1 MNCLIYIPKC
11 LAASVGNLNDC
22 GSNDRV
28 AELIALC
35 EHFDDNIL
43 ADILILDMHDSRVD
57 VRVER
62 VALGAERLNVE
73 RFENIAELPVY
84 LLDSLAVAVGIRLS
98 VHRRALKI
106 IYDREKLLDDIR
118 FRADFYVV
126 LLAQR
131 TLAEVI
137 VFRREAQEV
146 VGTLLE

>member
-57 VRVER
+57 IRVER

-84 LLDSLAVAVGIRLS
+84 LLDSLAVAVGIGLG

-118 FRADFYVV
+118 F
-126 LLAQR
+126 
-131 TLAEVI
+131 
-137 VFRREAQEV
+137 
-146 VGTLLE
+146 

>member
-57 VRVER
+57 IRVER

-106 IYDREKLLDDIR
+106 IYDREKLLTTSVFERILCR
-118 FRADFYVV
+118 PSRAANACGSYRIPPRG
-126 LLAQR
+126 AGSCR
-131 TLAEVI
+131 HSP
-137 VFRREAQEV
+137 
-146 VGTLLE
+146 

>member
-57 VRVER
+57 IRVER

-73 RFENIAELPVY
+73 RF
-84 LLDSLAVAVGIRLS
+84 
-98 VHRRALKI
+98 
-106 IYDREKLLDDIR
+106 
-118 FRADFYVV
+118 
-126 LLAQR
+126 
-131 TLAEVI
+131 
-137 VFRREAQEV
+137 
-146 VGTLLE
+146 